1 MSFRVSGNTIR
12 LTRGDT
18 FKAVVNIFNPDG
30 TVYTPKEGDKVRF
43 AMKQNIED
51 DDTELLIFRDIPIDT
66 MLLVLYPG
74 DTKELDYGTYVYD
87 IQLTKA
93 NGDVDTFITASK
105 LKLTYEVE

>member
-1 MSFRVSGNTIR
+1 MAFRVKNTTIY

-18 FKAVVNIFNPDG
+18 FKAIISIFNPDG
-30 TVYTPKEGDKVRF
+30 TVYTPEEGDEIRF
-43 AMKQNIED
+43 AMKQDID
-51 DDTELLIFRDIPIDT
+51 DEEPLIVRDIPIDT
-66 MLLVLYPG
+66 MLLVLYPV
-74 DTKELDYGTYVYD
+74 DTKSLEYGTYVYD